1 MLQGNSRMFKIELMK
16 LACIVF
22 QFQDNATYP
31 LCFDDSHN
39 AVDLIVLPW
48 IYRFVLCI

>member
-1 MLQGNSRMFKIELMK
+1 MK

-48 IYRFVLCI
+48 IYRFVLCIEFEVRINGVVVP